1 MSDDAMASD
10 ETEFWER
17 RRDLTLAPTTEADV
31 ERRAVG
37 RTRHLVLLAHLTDED
52 IVARFAPILER
63 LGEFDCFAPE
73 PARNLHVTVK
83 VLGNVVE
90 EPDDVYEFSDRDERR
105 LAASLRSALDSAE
118 AFTVDFPRFNLFPG
132 VVYAE
137 VADDG
142 RFAGVN
148 RLVCELADVP
158 VRERDE
164 AGFVPHLTLGHF
176 TQRDGYERLLRYLE
190 ENRSLDVPS
199 VAIDELELVALDFS
213 DGRFPPYETVAAYDL
228 S

>member
-17 RRDLTLAPTTEADV
+17 RRDLTVEPTTAADV

-37 RTRHLVLLAHLTDED
+37 RTRHLVLLARFTDEAV
-52 IVARFAPILER
+52 VAGVDPVLER
-63 LGEFDCFAPE
+63 LGEFDCFASQ

-90 EPDDVYEFSDRDERR
+90 EPDGDHEFSAGDERR
-105 LAASLRSALDSAE
+105 LVASLRSALDSAG
-118 AFTVDFPRFNLFPG
+118 AFTVEIPRLDLFPD

-137 VADDG
+137 VADDD
-142 RFAGVN
+142 RFADLNRRVCTLDGVP
-148 RLVCELADVP
+148 A
-158 VRERDE
+158 RERDGE
-164 AGFVPHLTLGHF
+164 GFVPHLTLGHF
-176 TQRDGYERLLRYLE
+176 TRREGYDRILGYLE
-190 ENRSLDVPS
+190 QNRSLDLPS
-199 VAIDELELVALDFS
+199 VAVDELELVALDFS
-213 DGRFPPYETVAAYDL
+213 EGRFPPYETVATYDL